1 MHYKQ
6 GTSTTNEYLA
16 HFEKLLY
23 TCDIYEALRITMYM
37 FLIGSNLEIM
47 YHDIPAPPNLDEAY
61 QQTNLLYISFRLY
74 QTCHSCLPPQ
84 SRQFISKFGCIIH
97 HKENEFFIVDPIE
110 NFNSDD
116 KSINIIDC
124 YTVEDVPILLP
135 PKPNIPLPTCLCDFH
150 IDQVFVLSQL
160 SDTPRVASF
169 LSKAIV
175 SLHFLLLIFDF
186 WLLIIIILF

>member
-1 MHYKQ
+1 MY
-6 GTSTTNEYLA
+6 S
-16 HFEKLLY
+16 
-23 TCDIYEALRITMYM
+23 CDIYEALRITTYM

-84 SRQFISKFGCIIH
+84 SRQFISKFGRIIH

-110 NFNSDD
+110 NSNSDD
-116 KSINIIDC
+116 KSIDIIDC
-124 YTVEDVPILLP
+124 YIVEDVPIFLP
-135 PKPNIPLPTCLCDFH
+135 PKPNIPRSIEFMSKLILPTCLCDFH

-160 SDTPRVASF
+160 SDTPLVVSF